1 MTLNQKSCFILY
13 VSLIFFQCGG
23 SIPEIHYYL
32 IDYPVSKKSSKN
44 EPAHRI
50 ILGIERFEA
59 MPLYKEER
67 LVYRNSPYEG
77 KYYHYHRWIVSP
89 EEMITN
95 KVIEQL
101 RATDLIEQVVPFPK
115 FSQVD
120 YVLSGTIKALEEWD
134 EEDQWYA
141 RVQLAFELIYRQ
153 SNQIVWQ
160 ETIEKR
166 NQVSKKSPVEV
177 VKGINLSVEQCIQDV
192 QKSLDDIFSNYRPE

>member
-1 MTLNQKSCFILY
+1 MTLNLKSYLILFF
-13 VSLIFFQCGG
+13 SLIFFHCGG

-32 IDYPVSKKSSKN
+32 IDYPIVKKSDKS
-44 EPAHRI
+44 EPVYHI
-50 ILGIERFEA
+50 VLGIERFEA
-59 MPLYKEER
+59 APLYKEER
-67 LVYRNSPYEG
+67 LVYRDSPYEG
-77 KYYHYHRWIVSP
+77 KYYHYHRWIISP

-101 RATDLIEQVVPFPK
+101 RATNLFEQVVPFPK

-120 YVLSGTIKALEEWD
+120 YILSGTIKALEEWD

-141 RVQLAFELIYRQ
+141 RVTLAFELIHRK